1 MTNKEQTMTG
11 YRLNVY
17 KADRRVKT
25 GERVVRSYEYPS
37 YTETAIQ
44 NEVKH
49 LQAQLYKPADGWRLE
64 FEPLTV
70 LVKSLMTGELVM
82 IDYRLRGTGCD
93 PSMERYWTM

>member
-1 MTNKEQTMTG
+1 MTG

-25 GERVVRSYEYPS
+25 GERFVRSYEYPS
-37 YTETAIQ
+37 YSGNAMMDEIFDLKQ
-44 NEVKH
+44 R
-49 LQAQLYKPADGWRLE
+49 LYKPADGWRLD
-64 FEPLTV
+64 FEPLTAMV
-70 LVKSLMTGELVM
+70 RSLMTGELVL

>member
-1 MTNKEQTMTG
+1 MTG

-25 GERVVRSYEYPS
+25 GERFVRSYEYPS
-37 YTETAIQ
+37 YTENAIK
-44 NEVKH
+44 NEVQH
-49 LQAQLYKPADGWRLE
+49 LQAQLYKPAQGWRLE
-64 FEPLTV
+64 IEPLTAMV
-70 LVKSLMTGELVM
+70 RNLMTGEMVL